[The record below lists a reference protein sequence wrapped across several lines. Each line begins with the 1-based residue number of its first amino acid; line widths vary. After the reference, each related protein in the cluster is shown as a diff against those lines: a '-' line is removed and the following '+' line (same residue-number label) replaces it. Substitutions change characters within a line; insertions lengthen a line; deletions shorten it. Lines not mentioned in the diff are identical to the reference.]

1 MKQRI
6 VVTAAVIERDGA
18 FLLTRRL
25 DGTHLAGHWE
35 FPGGKLH
42 AGETLEECLAREIRE
57 ELDADIEVGPEI
69 LATVHD
75 YPERSV
81 ELRFFR
87 LRAQVGPD
95 ADDGTGDAMGGARD
109 LPSVQLPPADDELV
123 RLLTADAIRA
133 RGSGLGLGARA
144 GARGWTGRS
153 SSRVDPESRFASAHE
168 GSSVTVAPDGRR
180 RRTTTAVPGSTK
192 SRCT

>member
-1 MKQRI
+1 MTMAERERI

-42 AGETLEECLAREIRE
+42 AGETLEACLAREIRE
-57 ELDADIEVGPEI
+57 ELDAGVDVGPEI

-75 YPERSV
+75 YPGRSI

-87 LRAQVGPD
+87 CTLTSEPRP
-95 ADDGTGDAMGGARD
+95 TMGQEMRWVPLAD
-109 LPSVQLPPADDELV
+109 LPAVQLPPADNELV
-123 RLLTADAIRA
+123 RMLT
-133 RGSGLGLGARA
+133 G
-144 GARGWTGRS
+144 T
-153 SSRVDPESRFASAHE
+153 
-168 GSSVTVAPDGRR
+168 
-180 RRTTTAVPGSTK
+180 
-192 SRCT
+192 

>member
-1 MKQRI
+1 MTQRERI
-6 VVTAAVIERDGA
+6 VVTAAVVEQDGS

-42 AGETLEECLAREIRE
+42 AGESLGECLAREIRE
-57 ELDADIEVGPEI
+57 ELDAEVEVGAEI

-75 YPERSV
+75 YPDRSV

-87 LRAQVGPD
+87 CVLKSEPKPTLGQEMRWVAL
-95 ADDGTGDAMGGARD
+95 RD

-123 RLLTADAIRA
+123 RLL
-133 RGSGLGLGARA
+133 SG
-144 GARGWTGRS
+144 T
-153 SSRVDPESRFASAHE
+153 
-168 GSSVTVAPDGRR
+168 
-180 RRTTTAVPGSTK
+180 
-192 SRCT
+192 

>member
-1 MKQRI
+1 MTQRERV

-57 ELDADIEVGPEI
+57 ELDAVVEVGLEI

-75 YPERSV
+75 YANRSV

-87 LRAQVGPD
+87 CTLRSAPRP
-95 ADDGTGDAMGGARD
+95 TMGQEMRWVARDD
-109 LPSVQLPPADDELV
+109 LPSIQLPPADGELV
-123 RLLTADAIRA
+123 RLLT
-133 RGSGLGLGARA
+133 
-144 GARGWTGRS
+144 GR
-153 SSRVDPESRFASAHE
+153 
-168 GSSVTVAPDGRR
+168 
-180 RRTTTAVPGSTK
+180 
-192 SRCT
+192 

>member
-1 MKQRI
+1 MTNRERI

-42 AGETLEECLAREIRE
+42 AGETLADCLAREIRE
-57 ELDADIEVGPEI
+57 ELDADIEVGLEI

-75 YPERSV
+75 YADRSI

-87 LRAQVGPD
+87 CALKSEPRP
-95 ADDGTGDAMGGARD
+95 TMGQDMKWVALRD
-109 LPSVQLPPADDELV
+109 LQAVRLPPADDELV
-123 RLLTADAIRA
+123 RLLT
-133 RGSGLGLGARA
+133 G
-144 GARGWTGRS
+144 T
-153 SSRVDPESRFASAHE
+153 
-168 GSSVTVAPDGRR
+168 
-180 RRTTTAVPGSTK
+180 
-192 SRCT
+192 

>member
-1 MKQRI
+1 MTGRARI
-6 VVTAAVIERDGA
+6 VVTAAVVERDGA

-69 LATVHD
+69 LASVHD
-75 YPERSV
+75 YPDRSI

-87 LRAQVGPD
+87 CVLKSDP
-95 ADDGTGDAMGGARD
+95 TPTMGQEMRWVALQD

-123 RLLTADAIRA
+123 RLLMR
-133 RGSGLGLGARA
+133 
-144 GARGWTGRS
+144 
-153 SSRVDPESRFASAHE
+153 
-168 GSSVTVAPDGRR
+168 
-180 RRTTTAVPGSTK
+180 
-192 SRCT
+192 

>member
-1 MKQRI
+1 MTGRKKI
-6 VVTAAVIERDGA
+6 VVTAAVVEQDGA

-42 AGETLEECLAREIRE
+42 AGESLEEGLAREIRE

-75 YPERSV
+75 YPDRSI

-87 LRAQVGPD
+87 CALKSDPKP
-95 ADDGTGDAMGGARD
+95 TMGQQMRWVALQD
-109 LPSVQLPPADDELV
+109 LPSVQLP
-123 RLLTADAIRA
+123 
-133 RGSGLGLGARA
+133 A
-144 GARGWTGRS
+144 GR
-153 SSRVDPESRFASAHE
+153 
-168 GSSVTVAPDGRR
+168 
-180 RRTTTAVPGSTK
+180 
-192 SRCT
+192 

>member
-1 MKQRI
+1 MTQRERI
-6 VVTAAVIERDGA
+6 VVTAAVVEQNGS

-42 AGETLEECLAREIRE
+42 AGESLGECLAREIRE
-57 ELDADIEVGPEI
+57 ELDAEVEVGAEI

-75 YPERSV
+75 YPGRSV

-87 LRAQVGPD
+87 CVLKSEPKP
-95 ADDGTGDAMGGARD
+95 TMGQEMRWVALRD

-123 RLLTADAIRA
+123 RLLT
-133 RGSGLGLGARA
+133 GA
-144 GARGWTGRS
+144 
-153 SSRVDPESRFASAHE
+153 
-168 GSSVTVAPDGRR
+168 
-180 RRTTTAVPGSTK
+180 
-192 SRCT
+192 

>member
-1 MKQRI
+1 MQQRERI

-42 AGETLEECLAREIRE
+42 DGETLKQCLAREIRE
-57 ELDADIEVGPEI
+57 ELDAEIEVG
-69 LATVHD
+69 LQVLTTSHD

-87 LRAQVGPD
+87 CELKSEPKPM
-95 ADDGTGDAMGGARD
+95 MGQEMRWVALAD

-123 RLLTADAIRA
+123 RLLT
-133 RGSGLGLGARA
+133 G
-144 GARGWTGRS
+144 
-153 SSRVDPESRFASAHE
+153 
-168 GSSVTVAPDGRR
+168 
-180 RRTTTAVPGSTK
+180 
-192 SRCT
+192 